1 MGAIARPESS
11 QKALWPRGVSRPRV
25 VPMRSLVA
33 ERGAYA
39 ERRRLL
45 PVMAGQGPLPER
57 PRTRADCERVP
68 RPCPYVGCKHNLYL
82 DVTRSGGI
90 RLAFPGREPADM
102 PAAGSCALDVA
113 EEGGVSLRQIGR
125 LMGYTRARIGQL
137 LDDALEH
144 LRASREEE

>member
-1 MGAIARPESS
+1 
-11 QKALWPRGVSRPRV
+11 
-25 VPMRSLVA
+25 MRALVA
-33 ERGAYA
+33 ERGPYA

-45 PVMAGQGPLPER
+45 PVMAGQEPLPER
-57 PRTRADCERVP
+57 PRTRADCASVP
-68 RPCPYVGCKHNLYL
+68 RPCPYVGCRHNLYL
-82 DVTRSGGI
+82 EVTRAGGI

-113 EEGGVSLRQIGR
+113 GEGGVSLRQIGR

-144 LRASREEE
+144 LRTNREEE